1 MNTYTEQRKNKKK
14 KKKELVKCCC
24 SKMFLPESEWEKG
37 WWKGWSAQLAN
48 NKWSQAV
55 AVNSK
60 SVTATGNQC
69 DQKLTITGKN
79 SSSNERQSADSADTI
94 DYYRASILYLSLLN
108 DTQDRTSFICRQN
121 TSCLLLF
128 FSFLFSII
136 HSILWQLGNSLANYR
151 LFSVFPLNFRVPL
164 FFFLHWRKFSLIDR
178 HAKWTDQPLLLVS
191 LLLCA
196 WWW

>member
-1 MNTYTEQRKNKKK
+1 MCEKRDNLAKRRWCQPLSSSRVLLMNTYTEQRKNKKK

-128 FSFLFSII
+128 FLFSFLH
-136 HSILWQLGNSLANYR
+136 HSLHFVATRQFIGKLS
-151 LFSVFPLNFRVPL
+151 PL
-164 FFFLHWRKFSLIDR
+164 
-178 HAKWTDQPLLLVS
+178 
-191 LLLCA
+191 
-196 WWW
+196 